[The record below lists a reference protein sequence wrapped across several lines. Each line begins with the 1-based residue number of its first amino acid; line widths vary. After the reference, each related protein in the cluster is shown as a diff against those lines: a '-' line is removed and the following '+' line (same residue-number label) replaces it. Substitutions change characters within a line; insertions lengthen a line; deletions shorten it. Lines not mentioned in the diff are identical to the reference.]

1 VKRAVTTFLL
11 AAAGLLGAWLTLPA
25 VGSAKALAEPTP
37 LASQT
42 TDPVIEWNNFLLGIQ
57 ATAGDQPATVHPTY
71 ELAVMHAAI
80 YDAVVSID
88 HSAAPYLTT
97 VHAPRGASQAAA
109 ADTAARDTLVK
120 LYPALQG
127 PIDQEYAGLLAQ
139 LPARRHVAEG
149 IRVGEQV
156 AAQLLAARRGDGS
169 DAKPIPFVPG
179 TAPGDYRLTPPAFST
194 PQFTHWR
201 FVRPFAL
208 RRANQFR
215 PGPPPAL
222 TSAKYA
228 AAFDEVK
235 SLGAATGS
243 TRTADQTEI
252 GLFWNPPI
260 WATWNRIA
268 QTAAVGHHSSLSQNA
283 RAFAALNLT
292 FADSVIA
299 FYDAKYTYRLWRPVT
314 GIQHADADGNPGTT
328 ADPTWTPLS
337 ATAPDPSYP
346 GAHGTISAAGAET
359 LASIYGN
366 DFTFAVTSTA
376 LPGVE
381 RSFTSFTEAADEA
394 TVSRIYNGN
403 HTRIDQVAGENLGRD
418 VAQSVLRSALLRH
431 GQHGR

>member
-1 VKRAVTTFLL
+1 MKRVVLTFLL
-11 AAAGLLGAWLTLPA
+11 AATGLLGAWVTLPA
-25 VGSAKALAEPTP
+25 TGSAQTVVEPSHVAPQPTN
-37 LASQT
+37 
-42 TDPVIEWNNFLLGIQ
+42 PVIEWNKFLLGIQ

-71 ELAVMHAAI
+71 ELAIMHAAI
-80 YDAVVSID
+80 YDAVVAID
-88 HSAAPYLTT
+88 HSAMPYLTT
-97 VHAPRGASQAAA
+97 VHAPRDASQAAA

-120 LYPALQG
+120 LYPSLQSS
-127 PIDQEYAGLLAQ
+127 IDQEYAGLLSQ
-139 LPARRHVAEG
+139 LAPRRRVAEG
-149 IRVGEQV
+149 IQVGEQV

-169 DAKPIPFVPG
+169 DAQPIPFTPG
-179 TAPGDYRLTPPAFST
+179 TSPGDYQLTPPSFGA
-194 PQFTHWR
+194 PVFTHWR

-208 RRANQFR
+208 RRASQFR

-235 SLGAATGS
+235 ALGAATGS

-268 QTAAVGHHSSLSQNA
+268 ETAALGHHGSLSETA
-283 RAFAALNLT
+283 RTFAALNLT

-314 GIQHADADGNPGTT
+314 AIQRADTDGNPDTT
-328 ADPTWTPLS
+328 ADPNWTPLS

-359 LASIYGN
+359 LAAIYGN
-366 DFTFAVTSTA
+366 DFAFDVTSTA

-381 RSFTSFTEAADEA
+381 RSFTSFSEAADEA

-418 VAQSVLRSALLRH
+418 VAQFVLRSALLRH
-431 GQHGR
+431 GQRGR

>member
-1 VKRAVTTFLL
+1 MKRVLLTFLL
-11 AAAGLLGAWLTLPA
+11 AAAGLLGAWVTLPA
-25 VGSAKALAEPTP
+25 TAGAETFAQPSRAPQTP
-37 LASQT
+37 
-42 TDPVIEWNNFLLGIQ
+42 DPAIEWNKFLLGIQ

-71 ELAVMHAAI
+71 ELALMHAAI
-80 YDAVVSID
+80 YDAVVAVD
-88 HSAAPYLTT
+88 RSAPQYLTT
-97 VHAPRGASQAAA
+97 VHARRDASQAAA
-109 ADTAARDTLVK
+109 ATTAARDTLVK
-120 LYPALQG
+120 LYPNLRAS
-127 PIDQEYAGLLAQ
+127 IDQEYAELLAQ
-139 LPARRHVAEG
+139 LPSRRHVGAG
-149 IRVGEQV
+149 IRVGEQI
-156 AAQLLAARRGDGS
+156 ATQLLAARRGDGS
-169 DAKPIPFVPG
+169 DAQPIPFVPG
-179 TAPGDYRLTPPAFST
+179 SNPGDYHLTPSSFSP

-222 TSAKYA
+222 NSAKYA

-235 SLGAATGS
+235 AFGAATGS

-252 GLFWNPPI
+252 GMFWNPPI

-268 QTAAVGHHSSLSQNA
+268 ETAAIGHHGSLSDDA
-283 RAFAALNLT
+283 RTFAALNLT

-314 GIQHADADGNPGTT
+314 AIQHADTDGNPDTT
-328 ADPTWTPLS
+328 ADPNWMPLS

-366 DFTFAVTSTA
+366 DFTFSVTSTA

-381 RSFTSFTEAADEA
+381 RSFTSFTDAADEA

-418 VAQSVLRSALLRH
+418 VAQFVLRSALLRH
-431 GQHGR
+431 DQHGR

>member
-1 VKRAVTTFLL
+1 VKRALLTFVLATT
-11 AAAGLLGAWLTLPA
+11 GLLGAWLAVPA
-25 VGSAKALAEPTP
+25 AGSAATLAKPVSVAAQTP
-37 LASQT
+37 
-42 TDPVIEWNNFLLGIQ
+42 DPVIEWNKFLLGIQ

-71 ELAVMHAAI
+71 ELAIMHAAI
-80 YDAVVSID
+80 YDAVVAID
-88 HSAAPYLTT
+88 HSATPYLTT
-97 VHAPRGASQAAA
+97 VHAPRAASRAAA
-109 ADTAARDTLVK
+109 ADTAARDTLVA
-120 LYPALQG
+120 LYPGLQVS
-127 PIDQEYAGLLAQ
+127 IDQEYAGLLAQ
-139 LPARRHVAEG
+139 LPSRRHVAEG

-169 DAKPIPFVPG
+169 AAQPIAFVPG
-179 TAPGDYRLTPPAFST
+179 TDAGDYQLTPPAFSP

-208 RRANQFR
+208 FRADQFR

-222 TSAKYA
+222 TGAKYA
-228 AAFDEVK
+228 AAFNEVK

-268 QTAAVGHHSSLSQNA
+268 ETAAVGRHGNLAENA

-299 FYDAKYTYRLWRPVT
+299 FYDAKYTYRLWRPIT
-314 GIQHADADGNPGTT
+314 AIQRADTDGNPDTT
-328 ADPTWTPLS
+328 ADPNWTPLS

-366 DFTFAVTSTA
+366 DFAFDVTSTA
-376 LPGVE
+376 LAGVK
-381 RSFTSFTEAADEA
+381 RSFSSFTEAADEA

-418 VAQSVLRSALLRH
+418 VAQFVLRSALLRH
-431 GQHGR
+431 DQQGR